1 MNHSDTV
8 IIIVLSLIGLYF
20 YSNQEMVKKN
30 NGKKYGS
37 VNVPSEGEE
46 DVKVPS
52 GHVLGSNS
60 FQGHSPSFS
69 MAWYAST

>member
-20 YSNQEMVKKN
+20 YSNQELNKN

-46 DVKVPS
+46 DVKVPT
-52 GHVLGSNS
+52 GHALGSNS

>member
-20 YSNQEMVKKN
+20 YSNQELNKN

-37 VNVPSEGEE
+37 FNVPSEGEE

>member
-20 YSNQEMVKKN
+20 YSNPNKN

-37 VNVPSEGEE
+37 FNVPSEGEE

-69 MAWYAST
+69 MAWYA